1 MSHPP
6 VDIAL
11 APRGERDSASAT
23 AVHRL
28 VFDSADLGRTEQFL
42 SASYAPMRIG
52 STNGRSGAHVTRY
65 ATGALS
71 TDRLDLRFEMSYDV
85 EPLDRICLCTIDTG
99 TIEDHRVEGW
109 RESET
114 FGPGAVFSLAPPDRP
129 YAGRVNRARY
139 SITMLDPLLLN
150 EAAGTGRVVRLLDHH
165 PINATAAHQLVAAI
179 AHLRDDVL
187 AVPDVRLNPLVVSA
201 AARYLAASVLSTFP
215 NDAAAESSAADRRD
229 AHPATL
235 RRAIA
240 FIEANAGSDI
250 SMAGIA
256 AAAHVSVRAVQ
267 LAFRQYLDTT
277 PMAYLR
283 RVRLGHARAALQSA
297 APGDTTVTRVAAR
310 WGYAQPSSFA
320 AHYRAAYGESPSQ
333 TLRRG

>member
-6 VDIAL
+6 IDI
-11 APRGERDSASAT
+11 ERNSSAGA
-23 AVHRL
+23 AVQRV
-28 VFDSADLGRTEQFL
+28 VFESADLGRTEEFL

-52 STNGRSGAHVTRY
+52 R
-65 ATGALS
+65 ATGRAGARITRFGTETLS
-71 TDRLDLRFEMSYDV
+71 ADRIDLTFDMTYDV
-85 EPLDRICLCTIDTG
+85 EPLGKICLCSIDAG
-99 TIEDHRVEGW
+99 AIEDHRVGGGT
-109 RESET
+109 ET
-114 FGPGAVFSLAPPDRP
+114 EAFGPGALVSFAPPDRP
-129 YAGRVNRARY
+129 FTGRVHRAGY

-150 EAAGTGRVVRLLDHH
+150 EVTGTGRVVRLLDHH
-165 PINATAAHQLVAAI
+165 PINAAAAHQLGAAI

-215 NDAAAESSAADRRD
+215 NDATAESSAADRRD

-240 FIEANAGSDI
+240 FIEANAGSDV

-333 TLRRG
+333 TLRRD